1 MCFYR
6 EQVYP
11 AFAYAPGT
19 PQAIG
24 AGFLVAV
31 SERSLVGCVRVGW
44 LLGCGFFITPR
55 VAYICFCV
63 VLCICI
69 GVLVEPRYLS
79 T

>member
-6 EQVYP
+6 EQVHP

-44 LLGCGFFITPR
+44 FFGGVDFPSHQGLHTL
-55 VAYICFCV
+55 VFVWYYIY
-63 VLCICI
+63 I
-69 GVLVEPRYLS
+69 GVLD
-79 T
+79 